1 MFDRFFTGFSA
12 ARSCWEILREDKK
25 LLLFP
30 LISGIACLIV
40 VLSFFLPLA
49 VIQPRALMAL
59 FDDDPRAA
67 AGQVPWW
74 FWVVLFAFYFC
85 NYFVIYFFNAALI
98 HCALFRFRGIPTSVN
113 DGLWAATQ
121 RLPQI
126 LAWSFVSATVGLL
139 LKAIESSHERAG
151 QLISSIAGTAW
162 SIVTYFV
169 MPALIVEK
177 VGPFEAIARSA
188 RILKNTWGEAL
199 GGRIGI
205 RWFMLPFWLIGILL
219 GIGGFFLLGPAL
231 PLGVLLLALAV
242 IYLIV
247 LALVNAALETILL
260 SGLYLYATQGE
271 VPTGMDRNVL
281 KGAFAAK

>member
-25 LLLFP
+25 LVLFP

-74 FWVVLFAFYFC
+74 FWVLLFAFYFC

-139 LKAIESSHERAG
+139 LKAIENSHERAG
-151 QLISSIAGTAW
+151 ELISSIAGTAW

-169 MPALIVEK
+169 MPVLIVEK

-188 RILKNTWGEAL
+188 RILKSTWGEAL

-205 RWFMLPFWLIGILL
+205 RWFMLPFWLIGIVV
-219 GIGGFFLLGPAL
+219 GVGGFFLLGSAL
-231 PLGVLLLALAV
+231 PLGVALLALAV
-242 IYLIV
+242 VYLIV

-271 VPTGMDRNVL
+271 VPAGMDRNVL

>member
-30 LISGIACLIV
+30 LISGIACLV
-40 VLSFFLPLA
+40 VLLSFVLPLA
-49 VIQPRALMAL
+49 VIQPQALMVL

-74 FWVVLFAFYFC
+74 AWLLLFAFYFC

-98 HCALFRFRGIPTSVN
+98 HCALFRFRGIPTSVD
-113 DGLWAATQ
+113 DGLWAAT
-121 RLPQI
+121 RCLPQI

-139 LKAIESSHERAG
+139 LKAIESSNERAG
-151 QLISSIAGTAW
+151 QFISAIAGTAW

-169 MPALIVEK
+169 VPVLIVEK
-177 VGPFEAIARSA
+177 VGPFEAIKRSA
-188 RILKNTWGEAL
+188 RILKDTWGEAL

-205 RWFMLPFWLIGILL
+205 SWFLLPFWLIGIVL
-219 GIGGFFLLGPAL
+219 GVAGFFLLGPAL
-231 PLGVLLLALAV
+231 PLGVLLLAVAV
-242 IYLIV
+242 IYMIV
-247 LALVNAALETILL
+247 LGLVSSALETILL

-271 VPTGMDRNVL
+271 VPARMDRSVL